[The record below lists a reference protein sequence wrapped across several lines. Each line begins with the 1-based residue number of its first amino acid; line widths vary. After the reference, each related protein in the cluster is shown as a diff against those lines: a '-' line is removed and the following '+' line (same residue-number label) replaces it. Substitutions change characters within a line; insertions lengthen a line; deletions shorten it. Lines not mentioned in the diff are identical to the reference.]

1 MTRKRMLTL
10 RRRLPALAV
19 FPIALA
25 LLVLPV
31 CLCGAEETPLL
42 EYGVDVVT
50 TYVSQGEDFFRSA
63 YDTDGKKHAA
73 FPLTPAAQ
81 PYVTLHGP
89 SGISLGLWGS
99 YALTQREPDPDRNFA
114 GLETLDEVDYTLAWS
129 WDNRLGAYTA
139 GWALYT
145 YTNVASRGSL
155 NELFFSIAPKALES
169 IGGKLTHWV
178 GADAT
183 GGGYTYTQLAIGG
196 GDTLTWNLY
205 LGQAVKPK
213 DLTARLGYAFGDLSV
228 SVNAAYRP
236 NPELV
241 GYNED
246 GTYTVNGATEH
257 YPPTVVWLSVGYGGQ
272 VAP

>member
-1 MTRKRMLTL
+1 M
-10 RRRLPALAV
+10 AAD
-19 FPIALA
+19 
-25 LLVLPV
+25 
-31 CLCGAEETPLL
+31 TPLL

-50 TYVSQGEDFFRSA
+50 TYVTQGEDLFRSA
-63 YDTDGKKHAA
+63 YDTKAEKHPA
-73 FPLTPAAQ
+73 FPMTPAAQ

-99 YALTQREPDPDRNFA
+99 YALTQRAPEPDRNFA
-114 GLETLDEVDYTLAWS
+114 GLETLDELDYTLAWD
-129 WDNRLGAYTA
+129 WDNRLGSFTA

-145 YTNVASRGSL
+145 YTAVGARGSI
-155 NELFFSIAPKALES
+155 NELFFSVAPKALES

-178 GADAT
+178 GADAS

-196 GDTLTWNLY
+196 GETLTWNLF

-213 DLTARLGYAFGDLSV
+213 DVTARLGYAFGDFNV
-228 SVNAAYRP
+228 SLNASYRP

-246 GTYTVNGATEH
+246 GTYSVNGTTEH
-257 YPPTVVWLSVGYGGQ
+257 YPPTVVWLSVGYGGT